1 MPKLSWKD
9 ITIEKGQEF
18 ANAKQQQ
25 INKTQMRLTAAYHMK
40 YGLYK
45 DPAFKFF
52 QSMGIFNFYQRF
64 KNDDLDLGVFHF
76 YWDRNAEN
84 TIEYHDPETGERTN
98 NTKGDWRE
106 RWYEPG
112 EEIEPVEMDNPYR
125 PDPLKM
131 AKWWMETQG
140 SIQAKIMM
148 KQKEKAE
155 TEDEENRP
163 WHHIP
168 KPQWE
173 N

>member
-1 MPKLSWKD
+1 MEWKD
-9 ITIEKGQEF
+9 ITIEEGQEF

-52 QSMGIFNFYQRF
+52 QSIGIFNFFQGF

-112 EEIEPVEMDNPYR
+112 EEMEPVEMDNPYR
-125 PDPLKM
+125 PDPVKM

-148 KQKEKAE
+148 KQQEKAE
-155 TEDEENRP
+155 TEDTENQP
-163 WHHIP
+163 WHHLP

>member
-1 MPKLSWKD
+1 MEWKD
-9 ITIEKGQEF
+9 ITIEEGQKF
-18 ANAKQQQ
+18 ANAKQQH
-25 INKTQMRLTAAYHMK
+25 INKKQMRLTAAYHVK

-52 QSMGIFNFYQRF
+52 QSIGIFNFFQGF

-125 PDPLKM
+125 PDPIKM
-131 AKWWMETQG
+131 AKWWMKTQT
-140 SIQAKIMM
+140 SIQAKIML

>member
-1 MPKLSWKD
+1 MEWKD

-18 ANAKQQQ
+18 VNAKQQQ
-25 INKTQMRLTAAYHMK
+25 INREQMRLTAAYHMK

-52 QSMGIFNFYQRF
+52 QSMGIFNFFQGF

-84 TIEYHDPETGERTN
+84 TIEYHDPKTGERTN
-98 NTKGDWRE
+98 NIKGDWRE
-106 RWYEPG
+106 RWYDPG
-112 EEIEPVEMDNPYR
+112 EQLKPVEMDNPYR
-125 PDPLKM
+125 PDPQKM
-131 AKWWMETQG
+131 TKWWMETHG

-148 KQKEKAE
+148 KQQEKAE
-155 TEDEENRP
+155 TEDAEDRP

>member
-1 MPKLSWKD
+1 MQWKD
-9 ITIEKGQEF
+9 ITVEEGQKF
-18 ANAKQQQ
+18 ANVKQQQ
-25 INKTQMRLTAAYHMK
+25 INKKQMRLTAAYHVK

-45 DPAFKFF
+45 DPAFRFF
-52 QSMGIFNFYQRF
+52 HSMGIFNFTQGF

-76 YWDRNAEN
+76 YWDRDAEN
-84 TIEYHDPETGERTN
+84 TIEYYDPNTGERTN
-98 NTKGDWRE
+98 NIKGDWRE

-125 PDPLKM
+125 PDPVKM

-140 SIQAKIMM
+140 SIQAKIML
-148 KQKEKAE
+148 KQKVKAE
-155 TEDEENRP
+155 TEDIENRP
-163 WHHIP
+163 WHHLP

>member
-1 MPKLSWKD
+1 MPIMSWKD
-9 ITIEKGQEF
+9 TIEDGHNK
-18 ANAKQQQ
+18 
-25 INKTQMRLTAAYHMK
+25 INREQMRLTAAYHMK

-52 QSMGIFNFYQRF
+52 HSMGMFNFFQGF

-84 TIEYHDPETGERTN
+84 TIEYHDPKTGERTN
-98 NTKGDWRE
+98 NIKGDWRE
-106 RWYEPG
+106 RWYDPG
-112 EEIEPVEMDNPYR
+112 EQLKPVEMNNPYR
-125 PDPLKM
+125 PDPQKM
-131 AKWWMETQG
+131 AKWWMETHG

-148 KQKEKAE
+148 KQREKAK
-155 TEDEENRP
+155 TEDEETRP

-168 KPQWE
+168 RPQWE

>member
-1 MPKLSWKD
+1 MPEMMWED
-9 ITIEKGQEF
+9 TIEDGT
-18 ANAKQQQ
+18 
-25 INKTQMRLTAAYHMK
+25 NKVNRKQMRLTASYHMK

-52 QSMGIFNFYQRF
+52 QSMGMFNFFQGF
-64 KNDDLDLGVFHF
+64 KSDDLDLGVFHF

-84 TIEYHDPETGERTN
+84 TIEYHDPKTGERTN
-98 NTKGDWRE
+98 NIKGDWRE
-106 RWYEPG
+106 RWYDPG
-112 EEIEPVEMDNPYR
+112 EQLKPVEMDNPYR
-125 PDPLKM
+125 PDPQKM
-131 AKWWMETQG
+131 GKWWMETHG

-148 KQKEKAE
+148 KQREKAE
-155 TEDEENRP
+155 TEDEENQP

>member
-1 MPKLSWKD
+1 MEWKD
-9 ITIEKGQEF
+9 ITIEEGQKF
-18 ANAKQQQ
+18 ANVKQQQ
-25 INKTQMRLTAAYHMK
+25 INKEQMRLTAAFHMK

-52 QSMGIFNFYQRF
+52 QSMGMFNFFQRF
-64 KNDDLDLGVFHF
+64 KSDDLDLGVFHF

-112 EEIEPVEMDNPYR
+112 EEMEPVEMDNPYR
-125 PDPLKM
+125 PDPLKI
-131 AKWWMETQG
+131 AKWWMETHG